1 MSFMDVF
8 LGFNQIK
15 MAPKDTTKTT
25 FVIEWGIY
33 CYTIMPFGLKNAG
46 ATYQRMVIALL
57 HDMMHKEVKVYVEN
71 MIVKS
76 NTREGHPI
84 NLQKFFEQI
93 KKYQLRLNPQ
103 KCTFLSNRGIEVD
116 LGKVKA
122 ILEMPLL
129 RNEKEIRG
137 FLGRLQYINR
147 FIAKLT
153 LTCELIFKF
162 LKNGQPKAWN
172 DECQKAFENIKGYLA
187 NPPILVP
194 PQLGKPLLLYLSVLD
209 NTLGSMLA

>member
-1 MSFMDVF
+1 MKSQLIAGFIKPVQQTDWVANVVPDPKKDGKVRMCIDFWDLNKVCPKDDLPLSHINVLVDNTIGSALMSFMDVF
-8 LGFNQIK
+8 SGFNQIK

-33 CYTIMPFGLKNAG
+33 CYTIMPFWLKNAR
-46 ATYQRMVIALL
+46 ATYQRMAIALL

-103 KCTFLSNRGIEVD
+103 KCAFLSNRGIEVE

-129 RNEKEIRG
+129 RNKKEIRG
-137 FLGRLQYINR
+137 FLGRL
-147 FIAKLT
+147 
-153 LTCELIFKF
+153 
-162 LKNGQPKAWN
+162 
-172 DECQKAFENIKGYLA
+172 
-187 NPPILVP
+187 
-194 PQLGKPLLLYLSVLD
+194 
-209 NTLGSMLA
+209 

>member
-1 MSFMDVF
+1 
-8 LGFNQIK
+8 
-15 MAPKDTTKTT
+15 MA
-25 FVIEWGIY
+25 
-33 CYTIMPFGLKNAG
+33 
-46 ATYQRMVIALL
+46 IALL

-103 KCTFLSNRGIEVD
+103 KCAFVSNRGIEVE

-129 RNEKEIRG
+129 RNKKEIRG
-137 FLGRLQYINR
+137 FLGRL
-147 FIAKLT
+147 
-153 LTCELIFKF
+153 
-162 LKNGQPKAWN
+162 
-172 DECQKAFENIKGYLA
+172 
-187 NPPILVP
+187 
-194 PQLGKPLLLYLSVLD
+194 
-209 NTLGSMLA
+209 